1 MPAQYITTPRPP
13 VSLKEARRAAT
24 AGAGDWV
31 DVVQAGEYLVPQPG
45 GQPDK
50 VVSTR
55 YSLSRVIAASATGS
69 TAAVALRVTNAET
82 SLSRVLFPELPVPAS
97 GFLDLPLQSAVLDA
111 QEVLQIASV
120 SGGTAH
126 VSVSFVAATREQF
139 TVLP

>member
-1 MPAQYITTPRPP
+1 MPAQYLITPRPP

-31 DVVQAGEYLVPQPG
+31 DVVQVSEYLVPQPG

-50 VVSTR
+50 VVSAS
-55 YSLSRVIAASATGS
+55 YNLSRIVAASASGG
-69 TAAVALRVTNAET
+69 TAAVSLRVTNAET
-82 SLSRVLFPELPVPAS
+82 TLSRVLFPELTVPAS
-97 GFLDLPLQSAVLDA
+97 GFLDIPLQSAVLGA

-120 SGGTAH
+120 SGGPAH